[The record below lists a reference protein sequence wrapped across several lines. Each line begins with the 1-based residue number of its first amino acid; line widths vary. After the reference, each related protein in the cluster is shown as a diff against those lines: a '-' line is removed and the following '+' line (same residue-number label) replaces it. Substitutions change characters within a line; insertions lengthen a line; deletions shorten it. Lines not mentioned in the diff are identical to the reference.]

1 MNRLKPTIYINK
13 LLSNKFIDESILN
26 NEESSYDFEGLLGS
40 LSENKIQEGKIVE
53 GRIVKIENEDFI
65 IDANLKSEGRVP
77 IKEFYVKDS
86 LPSEVIIGSKV
97 RVYLEK
103 IEGRNGNV
111 ILSREKALRIELW
124 ERLEEASKTGQE
136 VEGVI
141 TRQIKCGFSV
151 DIDGLVAFL
160 PNSQVDVKQIDDFQF
175 LIGTKQ
181 KFLIEK
187 MDRAQANIVISRKR
201 ILEAAYAEVKAK
213 FLEGLNEGDIVEG
226 KVKSIASYGAF
237 IRIHE
242 SNEIGIIDGLLYKT
256 DVTWCR
262 SSRPYLPAFFSL
274 GQNVKA
280 KIIKIDREKG
290 RISLGIKQ
298 LEKDPWEGIEEKYT
312 IGSEHV
318 GYVTNIAIRTQESI
332 PHRQEEYGA
341 FVKLSQGIEGLVHSS
356 EITWKRSK
364 LLVSQLLK
372 KGQEVRVK
380 VLSINAE
387 QHKMGLSVKECIE
400 NPLQEFVTKHSLG
413 LVVTCIVKD
422 IAKYGVIVEFEDFQD
437 IYGTI
442 NAADLSW
449 SQDYKDEIRKYKIG
463 DKIKAKILRI
473 NINKFRIN
481 LGIKQLEYDPFEGFL
496 NTIQVG
502 DKLKATVVKIEEQ
515 NVLVE
520 VAGGVTILIES
531 SNLPKDKEFNPMQ
544 KIDVEVTEIGTY
556 SVCLSYKT

>member
-1 MNRLKPTIYINK
+1 MSRLKPTIHINK
-13 LLSNKFIDESILN
+13 LLSNRFIDESILN
-26 NEESSYDFEGLLGS
+26 NEELSYDFEGLLGS
-40 LSENKIQEGKIVE
+40 LSESKIQEGKIIE
-53 GRIVKIENEDFI
+53 GKIVKIENEDFI
-65 IDANLKSEGRVP
+65 IDVNLKSEGRVP

-86 LPSEVIIGSKV
+86 LPSEVTIGSKV
-97 RVYLEK
+97 MVYLET

-111 ILSREKALRIELW
+111 VLSREKALRIELW
-124 ERLEEASKTGQE
+124 ERLEEASKAGQE
-136 VEGVI
+136 IEGI
-141 TRQIKCGFSV
+141 IIRQIKCGFSV
-151 DIDGLVAFL
+151 DIDSLVAFL
-160 PNSQVDVKQIDDFQF
+160 PNSQIDIKQVDDFQS

-187 MDRAQANIVISRKR
+187 MDRTQANIVVSRKR
-201 ILEAAYAEVKAK
+201 ILEAAYAGVKAK

-262 SSRPYLPAFFSL
+262 SSRPHLPAFFSL

-280 KIIKIDREKG
+280 KVIKIDREKG

-312 IGSEHV
+312 VGSEHV
-318 GYVTNIAIRTQESI
+318 GYVTNIAIRTQELIS
-332 PHRQEEYGA
+332 HRQEEYGA
-341 FVKLSQGIEGLVHSS
+341 FVKLSQGIEGLVHLS

-387 QHKMGLSVKECIE
+387 QHKMGLSIKECIE
-400 NPLQEFVTKHSLG
+400 NPLQEFANKYSLG

-422 IAKYGVIVEFEDFQD
+422 IAKYGIIVEFKDFQD

-449 SQDYKDEIRKYKIG
+449 SKDYRDEIREYKVG
-463 DKIKAKILRI
+463 DKLKAKILRI
-473 NINKFRIN
+473 DINRFKVN
-481 LGIKQLEYDPFEGFL
+481 LGIKQLEYDPFEVFL
-496 NTIQVG
+496 NTIKVG
-502 DKLKATVVKIEEQ
+502 DKLKATVLKIEEKSI
-515 NVLVE
+515 LVE
-520 VAGGVTILIES
+520 VADGVTIFIES
-531 SNLPKDKEFNPMQ
+531 SNLPENKGFNLMQ
-544 KIDVEVTEIGTY
+544 KIDVEVTEVGAY
-556 SVCLSYKT
+556 SICLSCKV